1 MDEKKTRVLVVEDE
15 VRIARFLQMELEHE
29 GFETETEG
37 NGTRA
42 YERIIQENFDI
53 ILLDVMLPG
62 ADGFAIC
69 RDVRKVLDI
78 PILMVSAR
86 LEDVDKI
93 RALGLGADDYI
104 VKPFSPSELAARV
117 KAHITRYDRLKGGA
131 QTTPTVLRFG
141 ALEIQPW
148 THRVFVA
155 GREVHLTM
163 REFELLLFLAE
174 HPQIVFSKETLY
186 DRVWDLDAMGS
197 TSTVSVHMNRLR
209 EKIEDDPS
217 HPRWLQTVWG
227 AGYRFNSEAAD
238 EE

>member
-1 MDEKKTRVLVVEDE
+1 MKKILLVEDDTD
-15 VRIARFLQMELEHE
+15 IAELERDYLEASGFSVDISSDGDE
-29 GFETETEG
+29 GQRMALTG
-37 NGTRA
+37 D
-42 YERIIQENFDI
+42 YHL

-69 RDVRKVLDI
+69 RAVRKQLDI

-86 LEDVDKI
+86 LEDIDKI

-104 VKPFSPSELAARV
+104 IKPFSPSELAARV
-117 KAHITRYDRLKGGA
+117 KAHIARYNRLKGGA
-131 QTTPTVLRFG
+131 PTEPTSLRFG

-155 GREVHLTM
+155 GREVHLAS

-209 EKIEDDPS
+209 EKIEEDPS
-217 HPRWLQTVWG
+217 NPQWLQTVWG
-227 AGYRFNSEAAD
+227 SGYRFNDEAPSA
-238 EE
+238 E

>member
-1 MDEKKTRVLVVEDE
+1 MGASGFAVDISSDGDEGQR
-15 VRIARFLQMELEHE
+15 
-29 GFETETEG
+29 
-37 NGTRA
+37 RA
-42 YERIIQENFDI
+42 LTGEYSL

-69 RDVRKVLDI
+69 RVVRRELDI

-117 KAHITRYDRLKGGA
+117 KAHIARYERLKGGA
-131 QTTPTVLRFG
+131 QTAPSVLRFG
-141 ALEIQPW
+141 SLEIQPQ
-148 THRVFVA
+148 THRVFVN
-155 GREVHLTM
+155 GHEVRLAV

-197 TSTVSVHMNRLR
+197 VSTVSVHMNRLR
-209 EKIEDDPS
+209 EKIEPDPS
-217 HPRWLQTVWG
+217 NPRWLQTVWG
-227 AGYRFNSEAAD
+227 AGYRFNSEALEDA
-238 EE
+238 

>member
-1 MDEKKTRVLVVEDE
+1 MKKILLVEDDND
-15 VRIARFLQMELEHE
+15 IAELERDYLEADGFAVDICADGDE
-29 GFETETEG
+29 GRR
-37 NGTRA
+37 RA
-42 YERIIQENFDI
+42 LTDDYSL

-62 ADGFAIC
+62 AGGFAIC
-69 RDVRKVLDI
+69 RAVRKELDI

-117 KAHITRYDRLKGGA
+117 KAHIARYERLKGGA
-131 QTTPTVLRFG
+131 QTAPTVLRFG
-141 ALEIQPW
+141 DLESQPW

-155 GREVHLTM
+155 GREVRLAT

-209 EKIEDDPS
+209 EKIEPDPA
-217 HPRWLQTVWG
+217 HPQWLQTVWG
-227 AGYRFNSEAAD
+227 AGYRFNKEATG
-238 EE
+238 EK